1 MKKLKFLMTG
11 VSVIA
16 AGTFAAYIYF
26 KNIAIKVSHPLNSSQ
41 VVPES
46 AIMATFFHPNQ
57 KAITKLQQFGTPEAK
72 KLITQS
78 YTEFQQENLAEA
90 NIDWETD
97 IQPWLGGVMFAFV
110 PGEEKPDMEPINLLM
125 VVGIKNKLEALRFV
139 TKLKGEEESRVI
151 KREYQGVTIR
161 EITDESGKTFNL
173 AILGDYLAIAP
184 IAEVVEDAIDTFQ
197 GKSVSLGEKATE
209 TLQRNTGVENA
220 IATIFIPN
228 YSQLITEFADDLPE
242 NQNLPNTSLQ
252 EFEQIDSM
260 VMGIGVDDG
269 GVRLRAVTKLVS
281 PLPPNLIKPASDK
294 ILQRFPAETMMLLS
308 GIGISEIWSQLVT
321 QARVN
326 QSLQDALGMVRQTF
340 EEVGLD
346 ADREVFSWMDGE
358 FALGLIRSNQ
368 GILATTGVGGA
379 MVFETSDRSAAEAT
393 LKKLNQMASQ
403 NKGVTVKEKQMGEQ
417 SVTEWQMVGIGEFF
431 GYGWLD
437 DNVLFVAVGKPLIEA
452 MISMPEDGLIDSES
466 FEEIVGS
473 LPKSNQGYFY
483 LDMEQAMA
491 WVDRYPFVNLLM
503 PRDVKAILDSIR
515 GIGVTGS
522 WLDELTNEMEMLL
535 AL

>member
-1 MKKLKFLMTG
+1 MTG

-184 IAEVVEDAIDTFQ
+184 IAEVVEDAIDTL
-197 GKSVSLGEKATE
+197 SL
-209 TLQRNTGVENA
+209 
-220 IATIFIPN
+220 IHI
-228 YSQLITEFADDLPE
+228 
-242 NQNLPNTSLQ
+242 
-252 EFEQIDSM
+252 
-260 VMGIGVDDG
+260 
-269 GVRLRAVTKLVS
+269 
-281 PLPPNLIKPASDK
+281 
-294 ILQRFPAETMMLLS
+294 
-308 GIGISEIWSQLVT
+308 
-321 QARVN
+321 
-326 QSLQDALGMVRQTF
+326 
-340 EEVGLD
+340 
-346 ADREVFSWMDGE
+346 
-358 FALGLIRSNQ
+358 
-368 GILATTGVGGA
+368 
-379 MVFETSDRSAAEAT
+379 
-393 LKKLNQMASQ
+393 
-403 NKGVTVKEKQMGEQ
+403 
-417 SVTEWQMVGIGEFF
+417 
-431 GYGWLD
+431 
-437 DNVLFVAVGKPLIEA
+437 
-452 MISMPEDGLIDSES
+452 
-466 FEEIVGS
+466 
-473 LPKSNQGYFY
+473 
-483 LDMEQAMA
+483 
-491 WVDRYPFVNLLM
+491 
-503 PRDVKAILDSIR
+503 
-515 GIGVTGS
+515 
-522 WLDELTNEMEMLL
+522 
-535 AL
+535 